1 MIPLT
6 NAVIFCQAH
15 ANVKFNIGVSTY
27 CGLPFYDAY
36 IGGTLSMAVEVL
48 IPAPDSARIT
58 SYKLSLQYERLKA
71 SDIGFTK

>member
-1 MIPLT
+1 MQGRDLTSAFPLIE
-6 NAVIFCQAH
+6 V
-15 ANVKFNIGVSTY
+15 
-27 CGLPFYDAY
+27 LLFYDAY
-36 IGGTLSMAVEVL
+36 IGGTLSMAVDVL